1 MKNPK
6 KDKPLRVLIASSH
19 ALFAHGLRSLLQSRG
34 KPVEVVGVVASIQ
47 EAMEALENLSPDLVI
62 VDYDDELLNRDE
74 FLARF
79 VEGEKTLRVVLLSL
93 QDGENA
99 LVYDRRTLAAS
110 QIDNWLEDSL
120 FLRKETS
127 TKRPPV
133 VPNTARQNRRRNMKH
148 FIIVGFLV
156 IVVTAVTIFGLSQ
169 LHLLPTAASLQAQP
183 IDRMFSL
190 EFIVIAFLF
199 SLIVVFML
207 YSILVFRRK
216 KGDTSDARHITG
228 NTRLEVV
235 WTVIPLATVLA
246 FSYMGAQALAETLRV
261 DPNAMVVNVTAAQ
274 WSWRFDYPDY
284 GITTNELHLPVNR
297 QILLKMTSLDV
308 IHSFWVP
315 AFRVK
320 QDILPGGK
328 DLVRELRI
336 TPDKIGNY
344 TLMCAELCGRRH
356 AYMEAPVLVTSE
368 NDFQTWVNTQTAA
381 TGSPAER
388 GQKDYTVFGCKA
400 CHTIDGTAGV
410 GPTWKGLYGSQ
421 VKLDDGST
429 VTADD
434 TYIIESI
441 RNPGAKIVSGF
452 QNLMPSGIG
461 ASLTDAQIKDLI
473 EFIKSLK

>member
-1 MKNPK
+1 M
-6 KDKPLRVLIASSH
+6 DKPLRVLIASSH
-19 ALFAHGLRSLLQSRG
+19 ALFGQGLRSLLQSRG
-34 KPVEVVGVVASIQ
+34 KPVEVIGVVSSIH
-47 EAMEALENLSPDLVI
+47 EAMDALEKYSPDLVI
-62 VDYDDELLNRDE
+62 VDYDDKLLNRDE

-93 QDGENA
+93 HDGEEA

-110 QIDNWLEDSL
+110 QIDDWLEDSTYSRTDAS
-120 FLRKETS
+120 FRG
-127 TKRPPV
+127 PNV
-133 VPNTARQNRRRNMKH
+133 VPSIAPKHRRGNMKH

-156 IVVTAVTIFGLSQ
+156 IIVTALTIFGLSQ
-169 LHLLPTAASLQAQP
+169 IHILPGAASLQAQP
-183 IDRMFSL
+183 IDRMFTL

-216 KGDTSDARHITG
+216 KGDTTDARYVTG

-235 WTVIPLATVLA
+235 WTAIPLAIVFA

-261 DPNAMVVNVTAAQ
+261 DPDAMVVNVTAQQ

-315 AFRVK
+315 EFRVK

-328 DLVRELRI
+328 QLVRDLRI

-344 TLMCAELCGRRH
+344 TLRCAELCGTRH
-356 AYMEAPVLVTSE
+356 AYMEAPVIVTSQA
-368 NDFQTWVNTQTAA
+368 DFQAWVNSQTAA
-381 TGSPAER
+381 SGSPVDR
-388 GQKDYTVFGCKA
+388 GQKDYTTYGCKA
-400 CHTIDGTAGV
+400 CHSLDGSAGV

-421 VKLDDGST
+421 VKLDDGTT

-434 TYIIESI
+434 TYITESI
-441 RNPGAKIVSGF
+441 RNPGAKVVAGF
-452 QNLMPSGIG
+452 QNVMPSSIG
-461 ASLTDAQIKDLI
+461 ASLTDAQLKDLI